1 MAKQDYYEI
10 LGIPRNST
18 EDDIRKA
25 FRKKALQYHPDR
37 NKTPG
42 SEEKFKEINEAYQIM
57 TDPQKRAQYDRFG
70 HAGVTGNG
78 ISDQPFDGSDI
89 FGGFGEI
96 FDSFFGDISGH
107 RANQPQQGNDLQQ
120 RMTLTLEESAFG
132 TERETEVNRLER
144 CHHCTGTGSE
154 PKTTTST
161 CATCRGS
168 GQVRRT
174 QRSIF
179 GQFAQIGSCPTCQGK
194 GTIISTPCTNCR
206 AAGMERQQRRISVR
220 IPAGV
225 AEGMQVR
232 LTGEGDAGRNSG
244 PPGNLYVL
252 IQVKKHPLFT
262 RDGYDLTYQL
272 PINLAEAAL
281 GVEKDVPTLDKQLQ
295 ALNIPQGTQP
305 GAQFRLRG
313 KGIPHLNSTRKG
325 DLRVVINL
333 QVPKSLNSQ
342 QRLLLEELV
351 QSFSDQDESVSGPS
365 ENHDKEQ
372 GKDKGLFERIKDA
385 I

>member
-1 MAKQDYYEI
+1 
-10 LGIPRNST
+10 
-18 EDDIRKA
+18 
-25 FRKKALQYHPDR
+25 
-37 NKTPG
+37 
-42 SEEKFKEINEAYQIM
+42 
-57 TDPQKRAQYDRFG
+57 
-70 HAGVTGNG
+70 
-78 ISDQPFDGSDI
+78 
-89 FGGFGEI
+89 
-96 FDSFFGDISGH
+96 
-107 RANQPQQGNDLQQ
+107 
-120 RMTLTLEESAFG
+120 
-132 TERETEVNRLER
+132 
-144 CHHCTGTGSE
+144 
-154 PKTTTST
+154 
-161 CATCRGS
+161 
-168 GQVRRT
+168 
-174 QRSIF
+174 
-179 GQFAQIGSCPTCQGK
+179 
-194 GTIISTPCTNCR
+194 
-206 AAGMERQQRRISVR
+206 MERQQRRISVR